1 MVDVGLTLMDAPVLT
16 AVPPQLP
23 VYQSIACPEGT
34 VAESVDEAPLQM
46 VAGAAAGLVGALG
59 SALTVTETLA
69 QEALT
74 QPVVVF
80 RARPKYVV
88 VEVGLT
94 PSEVPL
100 PTSVPP
106 QLPVYQS
113 IVWPAGTLAESVDVA
128 PLQIVAGV
136 ADGLVGA
143 LGSELTVTVTLAHD
157 ELVQGGVSRRA

>member
-1 MVDVGLTLMDAPVLT
+1 VVDVGLTLMDAPVPT
-16 AVPPQLP
+16 AVPPQLT
-23 VYQSIACPEGT
+23 VYQSTACPAGT
-34 VAESVDEAPLQM
+34 VAESVDEEPLQI
-46 VAGAAAGLVGALG
+46 VDGVAAGLVGAIG
-59 SALTVTETLA
+59 KELTVTETLA
-69 QEALT
+69 HEVLT

-113 IVWPAGTLAESVDVA
+113 TVWPAETLAESVEVA
-128 PLQIVAGV
+128 PLQIVEGV
-136 ADGLVGA
+136 ADGLVGV
-143 LGSELTVTVTLAHD
+143 LGSELTVTVALAHD
-157 ELVQGGVSRRA
+157 EAVQGGVSQRA